1 MKLALA
7 GVPLTGG
14 ASASAEIMDW
24 RWHESALRFGLARDH
39 QPPSEQKALSAIV
52 FGPRLR
58 PAELNI
64 A

>member
-24 RWHESALRFGLARDH
+24 RWHKSALRSGLDRDH
-39 QPPSEQKALSAIV
+39 QPPSEQKSA
-52 FGPRLR
+52 FGYCFRA
-58 PAELNI
+58 PA
-64 A
+64 